1 MSTITIPDWK
11 DEDLR
16 IFTNRTK
23 NQDTVHVI
31 HVKESIEVTATGR
44 IVHMAKAEAMQQF
57 AVKWHEHWL
66 LKEEPKPPEDFRE
79 MIAKEIESHLP
90 DSKDSLF
97 RSGLKIA
104 AQLVR
109 KPQKRRVPD
118 ASEAMAAFLN
128 IRQNYEAWSENSN
141 FDVLERFLNEK
152 PVVISQIKSAS
163 GNTLDEFDKTGW
175 WYLELKDLTTNAGTE
190 NQRRAMAVID
200 NLLNLIEA
208 LLAGKSNELADQ
220 PYFAN
225 DGAER
230 VWPEEKQD
238 AT

>member
-1 MSTITIPDWK
+1 MSTIAIPDWK
-11 DEDLR
+11 VEDLR

-31 HVKESIEVTATGR
+31 HLKEGIEVTATGR
-44 IVHMAKAEAMQQF
+44 SLHMSKAEAMQQF
-57 AVKWHEHWL
+57 ATKWHEHWL
-66 LKEEPKPPEDFRE
+66 AKETIEPPPNFRE

-90 DSKDSLF
+90 DSRDSVF

-118 ASEAMAAFLN
+118 AAEAMAAFLN
-128 IRQNYEAWSENSN
+128 IRQNYEGWKENRN

-175 WYLELKDLTTNAGTE
+175 WYLELSELLASIGTPD
-190 NQRRAMAVID
+190 QRRAKAVID
-200 NLLNLIEA
+200 NLLNLAEA
-208 LLAGKSNELADQ
+208 LLAGKSNELTNQ

-230 VWPEEKQD
+230 VWPEEKTD

>member
-1 MSTITIPDWK
+1 MTTKHIPDWK
-11 DEDLR
+11 IEDLR
-16 IFTNRTK
+16 IFTDRTK
-23 NQDTVHVI
+23 TQDTVYVI
-31 HVKESIEVTATGR
+31 HLKEGIEVTATGR
-44 IVHMAKAEAMQQF
+44 SLHIAKAEAMQQF

-66 LKEEPKPPEDFRE
+66 MKEASKPPEDFRE

-90 DSKDSLF
+90 DSKDSVF

-109 KPQKRRVPD
+109 KPQPRRVPN
-118 ASEAMAAFLN
+118 ASEAMAAFLT
-128 IRQNYEAWSENSN
+128 IRQNAAAWEHRRD

-152 PVVISQIKSAS
+152 PVIISQIKSAS
-163 GNTLDEFDKTGW
+163 GNTLDEFSKTDW
-175 WYLELKDLTTNAGTE
+175 WYQELEEMVRKATPDS
-190 NQRRAMAVID
+190 RRAMAVVD
-200 NLLNLIEA
+200 NLLSLSQAIV
-208 LLAGKSNELADQ
+208 AGKSNELTNQ

-238 AT
+238 EN